1 MRDVRAGEP
10 RDITFRSTV
19 RADHVRFTAP
29 PRTAVRFPGTGER
42 TSVSR
47 SDRTNLPDTVE
58 PDVDYHDVT
67 VHYRLE
73 TGAVTAARRGERAVR
88 TAEAQEPASD

>member
-1 MRDVRAGEP
+1 MTEEP
-10 RDITFRSTV
+10 GKDITLHTTV
-19 RADHVRFTAP
+19 HADRLRFTAP

-73 TGAVTAARRGERAVR
+73 TGLR
-88 TAEAQEPASD
+88 EPPPN

>member
-1 MRDVRAGEP
+1 MTEEP
-10 RDITFRSTV
+10 GKDITLHTTV
-19 RADHVRFTAP
+19 HADRLRFTAP

-47 SDRTNLPDTVE
+47 SDRTSLPDTVE

-67 VHYRLE
+67 VRYRLE
-73 TGAVTAARRGERAVR
+73 TGLR
-88 TAEAQEPASD
+88 EPPPN

>member
-1 MRDVRAGEP
+1 MPDVRDDEQP
-10 RDITFRSTV
+10 QDITFHSTV
-19 RADHVRFTAP
+19 RADRLRFTAP

-42 TSVSR
+42 ASVSR

-58 PDVDYHDVT
+58 PDVDYRDVT

-73 TGAVTAARRGERAVR
+73 TGLREAR
-88 TAEAQEPASD
+88 EPASD

>member
-1 MRDVRAGEP
+1 M
-10 RDITFRSTV
+10 TFRSTV
-19 RADHVRFTAP
+19 HADRIRFRES

-58 PDVDYHDVT
+58 PDVDYRDVT

-73 TGAVTAARRGERAVR
+73 TGLGE
-88 TAEAQEPASD
+88 PPPN

>member
-1 MRDVRAGEP
+1 MTAESGK
-10 RDITFRSTV
+10 DITFHSTV
-19 RADHVRFTAP
+19 HADRLRFREP
-29 PRTAVRFPGTGER
+29 PRTAVRFPGADER

-58 PDVDYHDVT
+58 PDVDYRDVT

-73 TGAVTAARRGERAVR
+73 TSLR
-88 TAEAQEPASD
+88 EPSPN